1 MFIHEYFRAVQSSE
15 ITHMKIDQLIRTYRS
30 LTVSEASKALEII
43 ALFEGLDAESSK
55 KFNDHDPTHFS
66 IWYALKPTTLIAFD
80 AYLKGIGPIAS
91 VNLTDNSSQT
101 IAKSSE
107 LPNSPPNEGKLQS
120 SRAQNDDGDLIMLES
135 DESTNLIDLTAPD
148 NDKVAIISIG
158 TPPQPHHP
166 DSDPQQSS
174 KQKQQQKVKESEQS
188 VHVHAQ
194 TEMAEQQNS
203 KPETGDTDFANT
215 NICGFSPTTLIALTP
230 HCLPNTG
237 KENEPP
243 ASSSAERKC
252 FLLLRFY
259 M

>member
-1 MFIHEYFRAVQSSE
+1 
-15 ITHMKIDQLIRTYRS
+15 MKIDQLIRTYRN
-30 LTVSEASKALEII
+30 LTMSEASKALEII

-55 KFNDHDPTHFS
+55 KFNDYDPTHFS

-80 AYLKGIGPIAS
+80 AYLKGIEPIAS

-101 IAKSSE
+101 IEKASE

-120 SRAQNDDGDLIMLES
+120 SGAQNDDGDLIVLES

-148 NDKVAIISIG
+148 NDKVVIISIG
-158 TPPQPHHP
+158 TPPHP

-188 VHVHAQ
+188 VHVHTQ

-243 ASSSAERKC
+243 ASSSAEGKC
-252 FLLLRFY
+252 FYFYDFICDMNYLLFSF
-259 M
+259 